1 MAAARTDRDTSGVVD
16 AGGDSPRVQSRSEVI
31 RGVSTPVVLA
41 SGSPRRLD
49 LLRSAGLDPVVCPGE
64 VDETPRAGEEPR
76 AYVARLAELKAL
88 ASTSSHSAPVVAA
101 DTTVDCDGRILGKP
115 RDATAAAELL
125 RELSGRSHLV
135 HTGVAVRS
143 ATAAQPGD
151 VRVRV
156 VTTTVTFAD
165 LDEPT
170 IDWYIST
177 GEPFDKAGGYG
188 IQGAGA
194 CLVERVEGS
203 VTNVIGLPLVE
214 TLELLRG

>member
-1 MAAARTDRDTSGVVD
+1 M
-16 AGGDSPRVQSRSEVI
+16 
-31 RGVSTPVVLA
+31 
-41 SGSPRRLD
+41 
-49 LLRSAGLDPVVCPGE
+49 
-64 VDETPRAGEEPR
+64 
-76 AYVARLAELKAL
+76 ARLAELKAL

-188 IQGAGA
+188 IQGLGA
-194 CLVERVEGS
+194 LFISALKGS
-203 VTNVIGLPLVE
+203 YSGVMGLPLFE
-214 TLELLRG
+214 TARLLETFSGPLLERTADGE